1 MRRLCQSVPSAMGD
15 VQHVVAYDAVAA
27 EQAFVHQVLGD
38 HGAHDLEG
46 VAVAVTPFD
55 EGSGVLG
62 EARPVERPVVANAVD
77 RVPHALAALRRRLED
92 RRGVPALALR
102 DDAHLVEEGDLDRVV
117 DVVDVLLELRLF
129 ERRPDDRRV
138 EPAVGLADDVAGLHV
153 ELADRDEPGAGE
165 VLLGSGLT
173 QVLRLHHETE
183 VDAHGLAGDLLDQR
197 QDDLAR
203 RLGRNCRTHHDD
215 VVVVVAVQQLGEGLD
230 GRAKGVQPDLSGDRR
245 GRDAEHRD
253 FPRERVVVAG
263 KAGVV
268 ALAVEHR
275 HDVVVD
281 VEERHTVAV
290 IHHALARGG
299 SHEAAANDVDLHSPW
314 PSWSLSA
321 ELPLTLIGFLP
332 SLSVSSP
339 PGVRTYLHTH
349 TSELVSAAW
358 AGAESATRPT
368 VAMMVAAPVHSTRRA
383 ADMGVML
390 VVVVMVNL
398 ARRGS
403 RTERMIPSDLIDPI
417 CPTSTTALL

>member
-138 EPAVGLADDVAGLHV
+138 EPAVGLADDVAGLHD

-165 VLLGSGLT
+165 
-173 QVLRLHHETE
+173 
-183 VDAHGLAGDLLDQR
+183 DLLDQR

-263 KAGVV
+263 KACVV

-281 VEERHTVAV
+281 VEERHSVAV